1 MYKISDF
8 AALSRVSAKMLRH
21 YAALGLLTP
30 AYTDPLTSYRYYTPD
45 QLTRLHRLVALKEL
59 GFPLEQ
65 IAALLDTNLSTGQ
78 LHDALVQRR
87 AEVAQR
93 ITEEQRRLAEIDRRL
108 AHLGARRPAYEVLL
122 RPVAPVLVVTSHAV
136 ITDDREVG
144 EVLHAVEQYVERARA
159 RAAQPATVLYH
170 ACAPGAVEVEVAVP
184 VATLIAGAS
193 WAQPATLPGTPLM
206 ACVVHTGDDTGLAD
220 ACDALHQWIAL
231 HGYRPAG
238 PYRERYLR
246 YHASHPSPLPPA
258 LVAPH
263 AEAAVTE
270 LQLPVVPVT
279 AA

>member
-21 YAALGLLTP
+21 YAAIGLLTP
-30 AYTDPLTSYRYYTPD
+30 AYTDPLTGYRYYTPD
-45 QLTRLHRLVALKEL
+45 QLTRLHRLVALKDL

-65 IAALLDTNLSTGQ
+65 IAALLDSSLSAEQ

-87 AEVAQR
+87 SQVAQR
-93 ITEEQRRLAEIDRRL
+93 IAEEQRRLAEIDRRL
-108 AHLGARRPAYEVLL
+108 AHLGARRTTYEVLL
-122 RPVAPVLVVTSHAV
+122 RPVVPLSSVASRVVV
-136 ITDDREVG
+136 TDDREVS

-159 RAAQPATVLYH
+159 RAAQPATVIYH

-184 VATLIAGAS
+184 VTTFLAGTS
-193 WAQPATLPGTPLM
+193 WAQPATLPGTSLM
-206 ACVVHTGDDTGLAD
+206 ACVVHTGDDAGLAD

-246 YHASHPSPLPPA
+246 YHAPRPSPLPPA
-258 LVAPH
+258 LVASHP
-263 AEAAVTE
+263 EAAVTE